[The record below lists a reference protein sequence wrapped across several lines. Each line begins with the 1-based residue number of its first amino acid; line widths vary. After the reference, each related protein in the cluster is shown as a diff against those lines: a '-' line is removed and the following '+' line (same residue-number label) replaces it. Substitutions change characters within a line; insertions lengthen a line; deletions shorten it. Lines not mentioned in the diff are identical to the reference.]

1 MSAIAERVARL
12 FRRAEPPRRTSA
24 SGLEGGGVLCAALAD
39 EPAGADRLLCYED
52 AERLDH
58 ECAEAAAALD
68 TLASLTSAPP
78 EGDETPFRL
87 EWEAGAPKEAVSALE
102 ALLQRTHLGP
112 KTYAILRDTAKYGD
126 NFLEIVLDEGL
137 EVVRVKHLPVRQLF
151 REEGAHGEL
160 LDPAFTQRLHPGGT
174 PLAAFAP
181 WQVVHLRWSHQGER
195 RYGRSHLDVARV
207 VWQRL
212 RLLEESMR
220 VARLERGYDKLVHY
234 VEMPPEAGR
243 EQARRRLDDYQQ
255 RLGARVVFNRET
267 GAYDL
272 RRQTL
277 NVRTDFFVPV
287 SRADDGSIHGG
298 DVKLLAADNA
308 QLARIDDVEY
318 LHRQL
323 LCALRVPAA
332 LLGFERDVNA
342 RATLAQQYAELA
354 RAIRRAQGMLTAGF
368 RQVFDLQLR
377 LLGLDDALGRYRVL
391 WPEVRLEDE
400 NARAEAEWY
409 RARAQTLST
418 ASLRLPGSPAT
429 IGP

>member
-1 MSAIAERVARL
+1 
-12 FRRAEPPRRTSA
+12 
-24 SGLEGGGVLCAALAD
+24 
-39 EPAGADRLLCYED
+39 
-52 AERLDH
+52 
-58 ECAEAAAALD
+58 
-68 TLASLTSAPP
+68 
-78 EGDETPFRL
+78 
-87 EWEAGAPKEAVSALE
+87 
-102 ALLQRTHLGP
+102 
-112 KTYAILRDTAKYGD
+112 
-126 NFLEIVLDEGL
+126 
-137 EVVRVKHLPVRQLF
+137 
-151 REEGAHGEL
+151 
-160 LDPAFTQRLHPGGT
+160 
-174 PLAAFAP
+174 
-181 WQVVHLRWSHQGER
+181 
-195 RYGRSHLDVARV
+195 
-207 VWQRL
+207 
-212 RLLEESMR
+212 
-220 VARLERGYDKLVHY
+220 
-234 VEMPPEAGR
+234 MPPEAGR

-255 RLGARVVFNRET
+255 RLGARVVYNSET

-323 LCALRVPAA
+323 LCALRLPAA

-354 RAIRRAQGMLTAGF
+354 RAIRRAQGMLAAGY

-400 NARAEAEWY
+400 NARAEAGGY
-409 RARAQTLST
+409 APA
-418 ASLRLPGSPAT
+418 LRLSPRHPCGCPARRPPSARNPRSKPPSRAAALRRTSSARLASSRPVRGASCQPEAGSARRRSADERGPAT
-429 IGP
+429 P